1 MWTKIIIGAAI
12 IVYILFLLSVFG
24 PLHSEKK
31 FWIVIQK
38 IRGIMDVGSYWFYNI
53 CVISVILYIVCMV
66 IYSLSKQ

>member
-1 MWTKIIIGAAI
+1 MLTKIIIGAAI

-38 IRGIMDVGSYWFYNI
+38 IRGIMDVGSYWFYNL

-66 IYSLSKQ
+66 IYSLLKK